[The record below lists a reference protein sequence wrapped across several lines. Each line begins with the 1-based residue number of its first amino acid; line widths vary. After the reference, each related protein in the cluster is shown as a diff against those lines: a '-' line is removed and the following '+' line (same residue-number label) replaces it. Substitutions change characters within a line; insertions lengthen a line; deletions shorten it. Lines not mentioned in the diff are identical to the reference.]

1 MAPYFN
7 NNSASDKQIRAIS
20 AVCYMT
26 AGIAG
31 LIYILLNAK
40 NNQSMFF
47 RFHFFQAILLGIFAS
62 LFAWLGS
69 FLGQFLGG
77 ILALFGSGGVG
88 LAMTLDT
95 GLMFLFKGL
104 QIVFM
109 VACAWGIIQSIR
121 GKYAEV
127 PIVSKL
133 VRANLRM

>member
-7 NNSASDKQIRAIS
+7 NSASDTQIRAIS
-20 AVCYMT
+20 AVSYMT

-69 FLGQFLGG
+69 FLSQFLGG
-77 ILALFGSGGVG
+77 ILGLFGGGAAG
-88 LAMTLDT
+88 LAMMLSNVL
-95 GLMFLFKGL
+95 GFVFMGL
-104 QIVFM
+104 QIIFLI
-109 VACAWGIIQSIR
+109 ACVWGIIQSIR

-127 PIVSKL
+127 PVISKI